1 VDCERRADQWSY
13 DPDNSPDALVGKI
26 LYLNAQQ
33 EEKE

>member
-1 VDCERRADQWSY
+1 MSNDER
-13 DPDNSPDALVGKI
+13 PDNSPDALVEKL